1 MLALESEPS
10 GEVSKERV
18 QSIIADLL
26 AKEPNVEVAQVKE
39 LVNGLFSGR
48 TNESDPTIGR
58 DALRN
63 CLVQ

>member
-1 MLALESEPS
+1 M
-10 GEVSKERV
+10 VFT
-18 QSIIADLL
+18 IIADLL